1 MLVTEEEYIAQAKII
16 EQAYID
22 LAEELIQQ
30 MFNCMDWDHKTKE
43 VDARIAIAIWL
54 KKNEIHCMEE

>member
-1 MLVTEEEYIAQAKII
+1 MLVTEEEYTAQMKII

-22 LAEELIQQ
+22 LAEELTQQ

-43 VDARIAIAIWL
+43 VNAQIAIAIWL
-54 KKNEIHCMEE
+54 KKNEIRCTEE